1 MCLSVYSVQISNT
14 ENDYMNQL
22 LPLNNLNEIIYIK
35 QMINILYKKAFIKCV
50 IEIRKYK
57 KININLKFV
66 LLPHILYLNIPKY
79 FISVM
84 ISMMTGSNSL

>member
-1 MCLSVYSVQISNT
+1 
-14 ENDYMNQL
+14 MNQL

-66 LLPHILYLNIPKY
+66 LLSHILYLNIPKY
-79 FISVM
+79 FIIDM
-84 ISMMTGSNSL
+84 ISMMTG

>member
-1 MCLSVYSVQISNT
+1 MFISYSIQISNT
-14 ENDYMNQL
+14 GNDYMNQL

-66 LLPHILYLNIPKY
+66 LLSHY
-79 FISVM
+79 FIFEY
-84 ISMMTGSNSL
+84 T

>member
-1 MCLSVYSVQISNT
+1 MYSVQISNT

-22 LPLNNLNEIIYIK
+22 LPLNNLNEIVYIK

-66 LLPHILYLNIPKY
+66 LLSHYSIFEY
-79 FISVM
+79 
-84 ISMMTGSNSL
+84 T